1 MGEFTISTSM
11 TAFVWLVSIGIIAI
25 NLFIVGGFLV
35 DEGNAADGGG
45 GWLYAIV
52 GVGASLY
59 LGFILF
65 LMRQDLQKLRRRA
78 GSLFL
83 KLGGHDWVGGHVVSN
98 GGPSSGVNHVR
109 PQRIP
114 SEDDG
119 GSLQLEG
126 QGEVGG
132 S

>member
-35 DEGNAADGGG
+35 DAGNASDGGG
-45 GWLYAIV
+45 GWLYAVV
-52 GVGASLY
+52 GVGGSLY

-65 LMRQDLQKLRRRA
+65 LMRQDLQKLRRKA
-78 GSLFL
+78 VSLFL
-83 KLGGHDWVGGHVVSN
+83 KLGGHDWAGGYTISN
-98 GGPSSGVNHVR
+98 GEPDSPASHVR
-109 PQRIP
+109 PERIP

-119 GSLQLEG
+119 SM
-126 QGEVGG
+126 
-132 S
+132 